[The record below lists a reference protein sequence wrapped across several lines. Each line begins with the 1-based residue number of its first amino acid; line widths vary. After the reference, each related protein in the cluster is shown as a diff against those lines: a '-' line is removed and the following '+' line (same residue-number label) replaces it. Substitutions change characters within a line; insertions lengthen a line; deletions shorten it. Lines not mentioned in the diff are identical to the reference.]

1 VPKFDTSRAWYAY
14 TPGWNGNRGEPDA
27 FTVEVARR
35 TVADIEAFQAAA
47 LDARLRSFRG
57 GDETPTAEALFGLF
71 DGYVRGPFGG
81 ALEIDGEKIERGDL
95 YGLCEAMTAEAPLDS
110 SLFGDICRAVVEVNV
125 LSEDARKNSER
136 RRGGAGGTPAT
147 TAASPLP

>member
-14 TPGWNGNRGEPDA
+14 APGWNGNRGLPDA

-35 TVADIEAFQAAA
+35 TIADVEAFQVRA
-47 LDARLRSFRG
+47 LEVRAQMFRG
-57 GDETPTAEALFGLF
+57 EGDADTLFALL
-71 DGYVRGPFGG
+71 DGYVRGPLGG
-81 ALEIDGEKIERGDL
+81 ALEIDGAKIERGDL
-95 YGLCEAMTAEAPLDS
+95 RGLCEAMLAEAPIDA
-110 SLFGDICRAVVEVNV
+110 SLFGELCGTVTQVNV